1 MDNKGEKIKK
11 LKIRLEEIEPI
22 LNKRFKTSKELHSHM
37 EKNKKI
43 YEEGKNL
50 FAQIQQLEWEL
61 MTPEEK
67 EEREK
72 YLRFLELK
80 AKGEPFDP
88 EEEGLL

>member
-1 MDNKGEKIKK
+1 MDISKKIEGLKLELKK
-11 LKIRLEEIEPI
+11 LESITE
-22 LNKRFKTSKELHSHM
+22 KRFKTSKELQNHVRKYESVFQKATDS
-37 EKNKKI
+37 EK
-43 YEEGKNL
+43 
-50 FAQIQQLEWEL
+50 QIKQLEWEL

-67 EEREK
+67 EKQEK